1 MPRSLNFFFQARA
14 LPSSSSNFFTGQW
27 AELGY
32 PPVPISTASTP
43 QPANLSIISSVDS
56 LGNAGSNT
64 PIGILRMA
72 PGDIVFSPDCAGRL
86 GSSATV
92 VRGAAAAAA
101 SRPVVVR
108 KSLRL
113 RESGAEL
120 VSADF

>member
-1 MPRSLNFFFQARA
+1 MLRSSNFFLQARA
-14 LPSSSSNFFTGQW
+14 RPSSSSNSFTGQW

-43 QPANLSIISSVDS
+43 QPANLSIISSSDS

-72 PGDIVFSPDCAGRL
+72 LGDIVFSPDCDGLLPAH
-86 GSSATV
+86 A
-92 VRGAAAAAA
+92 VRGAAVATA

-113 RESGAEL
+113 RELDTDL
-120 VSADF
+120 VSADV

>member
-43 QPANLSIISSVDS
+43 QPANLSIISSVDRF
-56 LGNAGSNT
+56 GNAGSNT
-64 PIGILRMA
+64 PIGILRKA
-72 PGDIVFSPDCAGRL
+72 PGEVGRSLACDAAFNADADRGGGTAAGR
-86 GSSATV
+86 V
-92 VRGAAAAAA
+92 
-101 SRPVVVR
+101 PVVVR

-113 RESGAEL
+113 RE
-120 VSADF
+120 

>member
-1 MPRSLNFFFQARA
+1 MLRFKILFPHARPRL
-14 LPSSSSNFFTGQW
+14 SSSSIFSPGRW
-27 AELGY
+27 VELGY

-43 QPANLSIISSVDS
+43 QPANLLIISSSDS

-72 PGDIVFSPDCAGRL
+72 LGDIVFSPDCDGLLPAH
-86 GSSATV
+86 A
-92 VRGAAAAAA
+92 VRGAAVATA

-113 RESGAEL
+113 RELGTDL
-120 VSADF
+120 VSADV

>member
-43 QPANLSIISSVDS
+43 QPANLSIISSSDRS
-56 LGNAGSNT
+56 GNAGSNT

-72 PGDIVFSPDCAGRL
+72 PGDAGFSPDWDAGT
-86 GSSATV
+86 AANADA
-92 VRGAAAAAA
+92 VRGDAAAAA
-101 SRPVVVR
+101 SRLVVVR

-113 RESGAEL
+113 REEGK
-120 VSADF
+120 